1 MDSRQET
8 AERPQVFSLEQATVR
23 FSGDSGDGMQLAGSQ
38 FTNTSAL
45 YGNDIATLPDYP
57 AEIRAPRGTRAGV
70 SGFQIHFSSRPVFTP
85 GDRLDA
91 LVAMNPAALA
101 TNLGDLVRGGLL
113 IVDEDAFSKRDL
125 ELAGYESNPLEDGTV
140 DGYQLVRVSLTKLT
154 RSAVEDLGLSNKE
167 SDRCRNFFALGLVYW
182 IFDRPLEPTLRFI
195 AAKFGKRPL
204 IAEANRRALM
214 AGYHYGETVEVFHH
228 RYHIDPAK
236 LPPGEYRN
244 ITGNQATAWGLI
256 AASVKSGLRLF
267 YGTYPITPASD
278 ILHEL
283 AMRKQYRVYTFQAE
297 DEIAAITSVIGA
309 AFGGALAVT
318 GTSGPGVSLKS
329 EGMGLAVIMELPLV
343 VVNVQ
348 RAGPST
354 GMPTKTEQA
363 DLFQALFGRHGECPI
378 PVLAARSPTDCFDTA
393 YEACRLALRY
403 MTPVVV
409 LSDAYL
415 ANGSQPWR
423 IPSQDA
429 LSPIE
434 VRFAGPEEADGF
446 LPYKRDERLARP
458 WAVPGT
464 PELMHRVGGLEKE
477 DGTGNVSYDP
487 LNHQKM
493 VELRA
498 AKVAKIAEELPPTE
512 VHGAAEGDL
521 LVLTWG
527 STYGAATAAVRECLK
542 DGDAVGHVHL
552 RHLNPLPNDLEP
564 ILRRYRRVLV
574 PELNAGQLR
583 WLIRAK
589 FLIDAVGLNKIQGK
603 PFTLAELLEG
613 IRENLEAVKNA

>member
-1 MDSRQET
+1 
-8 AERPQVFSLEQATVR
+8 
-23 FSGDSGDGMQLAGSQ
+23 MQLAGSQ

-101 TNLGDLVRGGLL
+101 TNLDDLVRGGLL
-113 IVDEDAFSKRDL
+113 IVDEDAFTKRDL

-154 RSAVEDLGLSNKE
+154 RLAVEDLGLSNKE

-195 AAKFGKRPL
+195 TAKFGKRPL

-244 ITGNQATAWGLI
+244 ITGNQAAAWGLI

-283 AMRKQYRVYTFQAE
+283 AMRKHYRVYTFQAE
-297 DEIAAITSVIGA
+297 DEIAAVTSVIGA

-329 EGMGLAVIMELPLV
+329 EGMGLAVIMEVPLV
-343 VVNVQ
+343 VINVQ

-354 GMPTKTEQA
+354 GMP
-363 DLFQALFGRHGECPI
+363 
-378 PVLAARSPTDCFDTA
+378 
-393 YEACRLALRY
+393 
-403 MTPVVV
+403 
-409 LSDAYL
+409 
-415 ANGSQPWR
+415 
-423 IPSQDA
+423 
-429 LSPIE
+429 
-434 VRFAGPEEADGF
+434 
-446 LPYKRDERLARP
+446 
-458 WAVPGT
+458 
-464 PELMHRVGGLEKE
+464 
-477 DGTGNVSYDP
+477 
-487 LNHQKM
+487 
-493 VELRA
+493 
-498 AKVAKIAEELPPTE
+498 
-512 VHGAAEGDL
+512 
-521 LVLTWG
+521 
-527 STYGAATAAVRECLK
+527 
-542 DGDAVGHVHL
+542 
-552 RHLNPLPNDLEP
+552 
-564 ILRRYRRVLV
+564 
-574 PELNAGQLR
+574 
-583 WLIRAK
+583 
-589 FLIDAVGLNKIQGK
+589 
-603 PFTLAELLEG
+603 
-613 IRENLEAVKNA
+613 